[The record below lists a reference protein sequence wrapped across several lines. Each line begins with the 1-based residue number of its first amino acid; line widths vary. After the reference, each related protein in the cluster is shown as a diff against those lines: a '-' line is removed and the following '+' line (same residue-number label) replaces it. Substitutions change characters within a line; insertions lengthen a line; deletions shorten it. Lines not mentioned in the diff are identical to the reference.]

1 MLSIYRN
8 LLLLLLL
15 FNIFAVKLVEIVMHA
30 IDENKL
36 DQSFRR
42 RKDYDRIIKTVIC
55 STVYYYVSICF
66 LVKTN
71 YLNIKSVPK
80 DSHSQ

>member
-8 LLLLLLL
+8 LVLLLLL

-42 RKDYDRIIKTVIC
+42 HKDCDRIIKTVIC
-55 STVYYYVSICF
+55 STVYYYVSILF
-66 LVKTN
+66 LGKN
-71 YLNIKSVPK
+71 QLFEHKKCSKIFA
-80 DSHSQ
+80 